1 MTKLNNVE
9 AGSISLPIANGDVT
23 IDMTTIKNFTESLT
37 SASSSMSSISA
48 STYTNGA
55 WLTSASSSMS
65 YDDIYLNDRQLWEE
79 RMPSVNEVNAMAG
92 EYPAFAKAYEI
103 FRTAY
108 NLVIDDWNNKD
119 E

>member
-37 SASSSMSSISA
+37 SASSMSSITA
-48 STYTNGA
+48 STYTNGS
-55 WLTSASSSMS
+55 WLTSASSMS

-79 RMPSVNEVNAMAG
+79 RMPSVNEVNSMAV